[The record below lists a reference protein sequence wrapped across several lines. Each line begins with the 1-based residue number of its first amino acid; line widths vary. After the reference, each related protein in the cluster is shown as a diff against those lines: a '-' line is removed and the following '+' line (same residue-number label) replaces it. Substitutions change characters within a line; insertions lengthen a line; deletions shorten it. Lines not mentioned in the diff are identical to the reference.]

1 MPANYTHYRFGKCVL
16 QVFPE
21 SLSDIVSHDLQA
33 FYTGLHGPDL
43 FFYHRPFSG
52 HSLRTYGTRLHD
64 EPAAAFFEKGAEVV
78 RCADQDT
85 TLCYL
90 LGFLCHFVLDS
101 ACHEYIDE
109 YDEEGKKYILE
120 HLDEISDAISNNE
133 NISYYS
139 LEEDEKLG
147 KYFDMVFYWGKLLNS
162 TEMIVLKNADL
173 FKIDLNLED
182 VREIASELVDDDEF
196 NDALINL
203 LKKYDKGKEIE

>member
-1 MPANYTHYRFGKCVL
+1 MISMKMTLNKLIAN
-16 QVFPE
+16 
-21 SLSDIVSHDLQA
+21 DIIN
-33 FYTGLHGPDL
+33 
-43 FFYHRPFSG
+43 
-52 HSLRTYGTRLHD
+52 YGM
-64 EPAAAFFEKGAEVV
+64 
-78 RCADQDT
+78 DQT
-85 TLCYL
+85 TNFNYSVYL
-90 LGFLCHFVLDS
+90 D
-101 ACHEYIDE
+101 EYIDE

-182 VREIASELVDDDEF
+182 VREIASELVDDDDF

-203 LKKYDKGKEIE
+203 LKKYDKGKALE

>member
-1 MPANYTHYRFGKCVL
+1 MKMTLNKLIAN
-16 QVFPE
+16 
-21 SLSDIVSHDLQA
+21 DIIN
-33 FYTGLHGPDL
+33 Y
-43 FFYHRPFSG
+43 
-52 HSLRTYGTRLHD
+52 
-64 EPAAAFFEKGAEVV
+64 
-78 RCADQDT
+78 CMDQT
-85 TLCYL
+85 TNFNYSVYL
-90 LGFLCHFVLDS
+90 D
-101 ACHEYIDE
+101 EYIDE

-182 VREIASELVDDDEF
+182 VREIASELIDDDDF

-203 LKKYDKGKEIE
+203 LKKYDKGKELE

>member
-1 MPANYTHYRFGKCVL
+1 MKMTLNKLIAN
-16 QVFPE
+16 
-21 SLSDIVSHDLQA
+21 DIIN
-33 FYTGLHGPDL
+33 
-43 FFYHRPFSG
+43 
-52 HSLRTYGTRLHD
+52 YGM
-64 EPAAAFFEKGAEVV
+64 
-78 RCADQDT
+78 DQT
-85 TLCYL
+85 TNFNYSVYL
-90 LGFLCHFVLDS
+90 D
-101 ACHEYIDE
+101 EYIDE

-182 VREIASELVDDDEF
+182 VREIASELVDDDDF

-203 LKKYDKGKEIE
+203 LKKYDKGKEFE

>member
-1 MPANYTHYRFGKCVL
+1 MKMTLNKLIAN
-16 QVFPE
+16 
-21 SLSDIVSHDLQA
+21 DIIN
-33 FYTGLHGPDL
+33 
-43 FFYHRPFSG
+43 
-52 HSLRTYGTRLHD
+52 YGM
-64 EPAAAFFEKGAEVV
+64 
-78 RCADQDT
+78 DQT
-85 TLCYL
+85 TNFNYSVYL
-90 LGFLCHFVLDS
+90 D
-101 ACHEYIDE
+101 EYITE

-182 VREIASELVDDDEF
+182 VREIASELVDDDDF

-203 LKKYDKGKEIE
+203 LKKYDKGKELE

>member
-1 MPANYTHYRFGKCVL
+1 MKMTLNKLIAN
-16 QVFPE
+16 
-21 SLSDIVSHDLQA
+21 DIIN
-33 FYTGLHGPDL
+33 
-43 FFYHRPFSG
+43 
-52 HSLRTYGTRLHD
+52 YGM
-64 EPAAAFFEKGAEVV
+64 
-78 RCADQDT
+78 DQT
-85 TLCYL
+85 TNFNYSVYL
-90 LGFLCHFVLDS
+90 D
-101 ACHEYIDE
+101 EYIDE

-173 FKIDLNLED
+173 FKIDLNLEE
-182 VREIASELVDDDEF
+182 VREIASELVDDDDF

-203 LKKYDKGKEIE
+203 LKKYDKGKELE

>member
-1 MPANYTHYRFGKCVL
+1 MKMTLNKLIAN
-16 QVFPE
+16 
-21 SLSDIVSHDLQA
+21 DIIN
-33 FYTGLHGPDL
+33 
-43 FFYHRPFSG
+43 
-52 HSLRTYGTRLHD
+52 YGM
-64 EPAAAFFEKGAEVV
+64 
-78 RCADQDT
+78 DQT
-85 TLCYL
+85 TNFNYSVYL
-90 LGFLCHFVLDS
+90 D
-101 ACHEYIDE
+101 EYIDE

-182 VREIASELVDDDEF
+182 VREIASELVDDADF

>member
-1 MPANYTHYRFGKCVL
+1 MKMTLNKLIAN
-16 QVFPE
+16 
-21 SLSDIVSHDLQA
+21 DIIN
-33 FYTGLHGPDL
+33 
-43 FFYHRPFSG
+43 
-52 HSLRTYGTRLHD
+52 YGMDQTPNFDYSVNLD
-64 EPAAAFFEKGAEVV
+64 EYME
-78 RCADQDT
+78 
-85 TLCYL
+85 
-90 LGFLCHFVLDS
+90 
-101 ACHEYIDE
+101 E

-182 VREIASELVDDDEF
+182 VREIASELVDDDDF

-203 LKKYDKGKEIE
+203 LKKYDKGKELE

>member
-1 MPANYTHYRFGKCVL
+1 MKMTLNKLIAN
-16 QVFPE
+16 
-21 SLSDIVSHDLQA
+21 DIIN
-33 FYTGLHGPDL
+33 
-43 FFYHRPFSG
+43 
-52 HSLRTYGTRLHD
+52 YGM
-64 EPAAAFFEKGAEVV
+64 
-78 RCADQDT
+78 DQT
-85 TLCYL
+85 TNFNYSVYL
-90 LGFLCHFVLDS
+90 D
-101 ACHEYIDE
+101 EYIDE

-139 LEEDEKLG
+139 LQDEKLG

-182 VREIASELVDDDEF
+182 VREIASELVDDDDF

-203 LKKYDKGKEIE
+203 LKKYDKGKALE

>member
-1 MPANYTHYRFGKCVL
+1 MKMTLNKLIAN
-16 QVFPE
+16 
-21 SLSDIVSHDLQA
+21 DIIN
-33 FYTGLHGPDL
+33 
-43 FFYHRPFSG
+43 
-52 HSLRTYGTRLHD
+52 YGM
-64 EPAAAFFEKGAEVV
+64 
-78 RCADQDT
+78 DQT
-85 TLCYL
+85 TNFNYSVYL
-90 LGFLCHFVLDS
+90 D
-101 ACHEYIDE
+101 EYIDE

-120 HLDEISDAISNNE
+120 HFDEISDAISNNE

-182 VREIASELVDDDEF
+182 VREIASELVDDDDF

-203 LKKYDKGKEIE
+203 LKKYDKGKELE

>member
-1 MPANYTHYRFGKCVL
+1 MKMTLNKLIAN
-16 QVFPE
+16 
-21 SLSDIVSHDLQA
+21 DIIN
-33 FYTGLHGPDL
+33 
-43 FFYHRPFSG
+43 
-52 HSLRTYGTRLHD
+52 YGM
-64 EPAAAFFEKGAEVV
+64 
-78 RCADQDT
+78 DQT
-85 TLCYL
+85 TNFNYSVYL
-90 LGFLCHFVLDS
+90 D
-101 ACHEYIDE
+101 EYIEE

-182 VREIASELVDDDEF
+182 VREIASELVDDDDF

-203 LKKYDKGKEIE
+203 LKKYDKGKELE

>member
-1 MPANYTHYRFGKCVL
+1 MKMTLNKLIAN
-16 QVFPE
+16 
-21 SLSDIVSHDLQA
+21 DIIN
-33 FYTGLHGPDL
+33 
-43 FFYHRPFSG
+43 
-52 HSLRTYGTRLHD
+52 YGM
-64 EPAAAFFEKGAEVV
+64 
-78 RCADQDT
+78 DQT
-85 TLCYL
+85 TNFNYSVYL
-90 LGFLCHFVLDS
+90 D
-101 ACHEYIDE
+101 EYIDE
-109 YDEEGKKYILE
+109 YDEEGKNYILE

-182 VREIASELVDDDEF
+182 VREIASELVDDDNF

-203 LKKYDKGKEIE
+203 LKKYDKGKELE

>member
-1 MPANYTHYRFGKCVL
+1 MKMTLNKLIAN
-16 QVFPE
+16 
-21 SLSDIVSHDLQA
+21 DIIN
-33 FYTGLHGPDL
+33 
-43 FFYHRPFSG
+43 
-52 HSLRTYGTRLHD
+52 YGM
-64 EPAAAFFEKGAEVV
+64 
-78 RCADQDT
+78 DQT
-85 TLCYL
+85 TNFNYL
-90 LGFLCHFVLDS
+90 VYLD
-101 ACHEYIDE
+101 EYIDE

-139 LEEDEKLG
+139 LEEDQKLG

-182 VREIASELVDDDEF
+182 VREIASELVDDDDF

-203 LKKYDKGKEIE
+203 LKKYDKGKELE

>member
-1 MPANYTHYRFGKCVL
+1 MKMTLNKLIAN
-16 QVFPE
+16 
-21 SLSDIVSHDLQA
+21 DIIN
-33 FYTGLHGPDL
+33 
-43 FFYHRPFSG
+43 
-52 HSLRTYGTRLHD
+52 YGM
-64 EPAAAFFEKGAEVV
+64 
-78 RCADQDT
+78 DQT
-85 TLCYL
+85 TNFNYSVYL
-90 LGFLCHFVLDS
+90 D
-101 ACHEYIDE
+101 EYIDE
-109 YDEEGKKYILE
+109 YDEEGKNYILE

>member
-1 MPANYTHYRFGKCVL
+1 MKMTLNKLIAN
-16 QVFPE
+16 
-21 SLSDIVSHDLQA
+21 DIIN
-33 FYTGLHGPDL
+33 
-43 FFYHRPFSG
+43 
-52 HSLRTYGTRLHD
+52 YGM
-64 EPAAAFFEKGAEVV
+64 
-78 RCADQDT
+78 DQT
-85 TLCYL
+85 TNFNYSVYL
-90 LGFLCHFVLDS
+90 D
-101 ACHEYIDE
+101 EYITE

-173 FKIDLNLED
+173 FKIDLNLEE
-182 VREIASELVDDDEF
+182 VREIASELVDDDDF

-203 LKKYDKGKEIE
+203 LKKYDKGKELE

>member
-1 MPANYTHYRFGKCVL
+1 MKMTLNKLIAN
-16 QVFPE
+16 
-21 SLSDIVSHDLQA
+21 DIIN
-33 FYTGLHGPDL
+33 
-43 FFYHRPFSG
+43 
-52 HSLRTYGTRLHD
+52 YGM
-64 EPAAAFFEKGAEVV
+64 
-78 RCADQDT
+78 DQT
-85 TLCYL
+85 TNFNYSVYL
-90 LGFLCHFVLDS
+90 D
-101 ACHEYIDE
+101 EYIDD

>member
-1 MPANYTHYRFGKCVL
+1 MISMKMTLNKLIAN
-16 QVFPE
+16 
-21 SLSDIVSHDLQA
+21 DIIN
-33 FYTGLHGPDL
+33 
-43 FFYHRPFSG
+43 
-52 HSLRTYGTRLHD
+52 YGM
-64 EPAAAFFEKGAEVV
+64 
-78 RCADQDT
+78 DQT
-85 TLCYL
+85 TNFDYSVYL
-90 LGFLCHFVLDS
+90 D
-101 ACHEYIDE
+101 EYIEE

-182 VREIASELVDDDEF
+182 VREIASELVDDDDF

-203 LKKYDKGKEIE
+203 LKKYDKGKALE

>member
-1 MPANYTHYRFGKCVL
+1 MKMTLNKLIAN
-16 QVFPE
+16 
-21 SLSDIVSHDLQA
+21 DIIN
-33 FYTGLHGPDL
+33 
-43 FFYHRPFSG
+43 
-52 HSLRTYGTRLHD
+52 YGM
-64 EPAAAFFEKGAEVV
+64 
-78 RCADQDT
+78 DQT
-85 TLCYL
+85 TNFNYSVYL
-90 LGFLCHFVLDS
+90 D
-101 ACHEYIDE
+101 EYIDE

-120 HLDEISDAISNNE
+120 HLDEISAAISNNE

-182 VREIASELVDDDEF
+182 VREIASELVDDADF

-203 LKKYDKGKEIE
+203 LKKYDKGKELE

>member
-1 MPANYTHYRFGKCVL
+1 MKMTLNKLIAN
-16 QVFPE
+16 
-21 SLSDIVSHDLQA
+21 DIIN
-33 FYTGLHGPDL
+33 
-43 FFYHRPFSG
+43 
-52 HSLRTYGTRLHD
+52 YGM
-64 EPAAAFFEKGAEVV
+64 
-78 RCADQDT
+78 DQT
-85 TLCYL
+85 TNFNYSVYL
-90 LGFLCHFVLDS
+90 D
-101 ACHEYIDE
+101 EYIDE

-147 KYFDMVFYWGKLLNS
+147 KYFDMVFFWGKLLNS

-182 VREIASELVDDDEF
+182 VREIASELVDDDDF

-203 LKKYDKGKEIE
+203 LKKYDKGKELE

>member
-1 MPANYTHYRFGKCVL
+1 MKMTLNKLIAN
-16 QVFPE
+16 
-21 SLSDIVSHDLQA
+21 DIIN
-33 FYTGLHGPDL
+33 
-43 FFYHRPFSG
+43 
-52 HSLRTYGTRLHD
+52 YGM
-64 EPAAAFFEKGAEVV
+64 
-78 RCADQDT
+78 DQT
-85 TLCYL
+85 TNFNYSVYL
-90 LGFLCHFVLDS
+90 D
-101 ACHEYIDE
+101 EYIDE

-173 FKIDLNLED
+173 FKIDLNLEA
-182 VREIASELVDDDEF
+182 VREIASELVDDDDF

-203 LKKYDKGKEIE
+203 LKKYDKGKELE

>member
-1 MPANYTHYRFGKCVL
+1 MKMTLNKLIAN
-16 QVFPE
+16 
-21 SLSDIVSHDLQA
+21 DIIN
-33 FYTGLHGPDL
+33 
-43 FFYHRPFSG
+43 
-52 HSLRTYGTRLHD
+52 YGM
-64 EPAAAFFEKGAEVV
+64 
-78 RCADQDT
+78 DQT
-85 TLCYL
+85 TNFNYSVYL
-90 LGFLCHFVLDS
+90 D
-101 ACHEYIDE
+101 EYIDE
-109 YDEEGKKYILE
+109 YDEKGKNYILE

-182 VREIASELVDDDEF
+182 VREIASELVDDDDF

-203 LKKYDKGKEIE
+203 LKKYDKGKELE